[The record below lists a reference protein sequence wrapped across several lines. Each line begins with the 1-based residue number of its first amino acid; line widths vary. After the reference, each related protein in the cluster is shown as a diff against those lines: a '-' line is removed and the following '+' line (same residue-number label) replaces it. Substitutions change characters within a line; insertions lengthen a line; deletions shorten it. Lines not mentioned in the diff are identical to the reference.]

1 MRQEEGQVIYYF
13 FTEKFDVSFL
23 RHLGLVTLKNMVLN

>member
-13 FTEKFDVSFL
+13 FTEKFDMFFL
-23 RHLGLVTLKNMVLN
+23 EHLGLVTLKNMVLN